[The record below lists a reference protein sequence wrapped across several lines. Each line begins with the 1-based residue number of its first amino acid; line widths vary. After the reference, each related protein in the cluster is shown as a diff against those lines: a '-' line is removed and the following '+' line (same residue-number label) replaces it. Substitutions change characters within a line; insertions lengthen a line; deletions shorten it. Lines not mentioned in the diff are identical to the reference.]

1 MKYYIITYSV
11 WESLTKD
18 NVSYRK
24 YNSDRSQ
31 VAIAT
36 TDTVSNNV
44 SSYDTA
50 AKLAEAVDLIEEFNG
65 LEEWEIYEILYYQ
78 EIDD

>member
-1 MKYYIITYSV
+1 MYHIESIIQTD
-11 WESLTKD
+11 LKLLLHT
-18 NVSYRK
+18 
-24 YNSDRSQ
+24 
-31 VAIAT
+31 T

-50 AKLAEAVDLIEEFNG
+50 AKLAEAVDLIVEFNG
-65 LEEWEIYEILYYQ
+65 LEEWEIYEILYYS